1 MTNREKLI
9 EAMARAMCETWGY
22 VWDGD
27 PDDEQ
32 TAPETCCDITPGKI
46 LYREAATAAL
56 AAIEASGAVV
66 VPVKA
71 TGAMLE
77 SADDALCG
85 VAVGDLAHDIAG
97 DTYAAMLAA
106 SPYAKEPR
114 CTFRPD
120 PDRLR
125 EDRDERRRMAKKEPT
140 HD

>member
-1 MTNREKLI
+1 MTEREKLV
-9 EAMARAMCETWGY
+9 EAMARAMAEPLGARVPY
-22 VWDGD
+22 DVLPDNASQPKLADGSGLSQELLLD
-27 PDDEQ
+27 
-32 TAPETCCDITPGKI
+32 G
-46 LYREAATAAL
+46 ATAAL

-106 SPYAKEPR
+106 SPYAKEP
-114 CTFRPD
+114 T
-120 PDRLR
+120 
-125 EDRDERRRMAKKEPT
+125 
-140 HD
+140 